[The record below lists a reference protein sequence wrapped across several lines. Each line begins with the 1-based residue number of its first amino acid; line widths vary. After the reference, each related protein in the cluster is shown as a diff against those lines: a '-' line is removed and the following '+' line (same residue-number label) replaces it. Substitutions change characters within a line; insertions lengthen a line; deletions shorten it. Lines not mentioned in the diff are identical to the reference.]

1 MTLNLNPLETNLVNL
16 VIVIGLL
23 FWFLRGFLGGILER
37 RRAAILQE
45 LQDAESRLKTATENL
60 SQAQSELA
68 AAQQKAEKI
77 RADGQARAAGIRAEG
92 EKRTISVMAAI
103 KAGADADAEADA
115 ARIKDSLRREAALAA
130 IDKVLAELPGRLD
143 ASAQAKLID
152 STIKNLENA

>member
-16 VIVIGLL
+16 VIVIRLL

-130 IDKVLAELPGRLD
+130 IDKALAELPARLD

>member
-16 VIVIGLL
+16 VIVISLL

-37 RRAAILQE
+37 RRTAILQE
-45 LQDAESRLKTATENL
+45 LQDAESRLKTATEDL
-60 SQAQSELA
+60 SKAQSELA

-115 ARIKDSLRREAALAA
+115 ARIKDNLRREAALAA
-130 IDKVLAELPGRLD
+130 IDKALTELPGRLD
-143 ASAQAKLID
+143 DKAQAKLID

>member
-103 KAGADADAEADA
+103 KAGAAADAEADA

-130 IDKVLAELPGRLD
+130 IDKALAELPARLD
-143 ASAQAKLID
+143 ASAQNKLID

>member
-1 MTLNLNPLETNLVNL
+1 MSLNFNPLETNLVNL
-16 VIVIGLL
+16 VIVISLL
-23 FWFLRGFLGGILER
+23 VWFLRGFLGGILER
-37 RRAAILQE
+37 RRAAILQD
-45 LQDAESRLKTATENL
+45 LQDAESRLQTATENL

-77 RADGQARAAGIRAEG
+77 RADGQARAAGIRTEG

-130 IDKVLAELPGRLD
+130 IDKALAELPARLD

>member
-37 RRAAILQE
+37 RRADILQE
-45 LQDAESRLKTATENL
+45 LQDAESRLKTASENL
-60 SQAQSELA
+60 SKAQSELA

-77 RADGQARAAGIRAEG
+77 RADGQTRAAGIRAEG

-103 KAGADADAEADA
+103 KQGAAADADAEAS
-115 ARIKDSLRREAALAA
+115 RIKDALRREAAMAA
-130 IDKVLAELPGRLD
+130 IDKVLTDLPGRLD
-143 ASAQAKLID
+143 DAAQSKLID
-152 STIKNLENA
+152 STIRNLENA

>member
-37 RRAAILQE
+37 RRTAILQE

-103 KAGADADAEADA
+103 KAGANADAEADA

-130 IDKVLAELPGRLD
+130 IDKALAELPVRLD